1 MTVSST
7 GNTSLDLIT
16 NSYQSTAT
24 EANEKSDALG
34 KDDFLKMLV
43 AQLENQDPLNPM
55 DGTDFSAQLAQFSQL
70 EQLMNLNTSMATLA
84 ASFSDESEK
93 DLMSYLGKQVSGNV
107 DSMQVENGAVS
118 GGFFSLSEN
127 ADVIINVTDES
138 GATVKTLFEGIKSS
152 GAHLVE
158 WDGTD
163 ANGDA
168 VDDGTYKYSVLAN
181 TGTGFQEL
189 PTTVTGVVE
198 GIAYSNET
206 PYLVVQGVLIDPD
219 SLTSVSNI
227 DDNDM
232 APESVLSYI
241 GQTVSSNQ
249 PIISVEEGVVSGEDL
264 TFNLEQQEAAVIK
277 IYDPWDNLVQTIIVK
292 EEDAVAGENSVNWNA
307 VGDNGHGVSD
317 GLYYYTVETASGTAK
332 TSISEEVSGIKYA
345 NGSQY
350 LVLNDTGRLVAI
362 SSITAIN

>member
-7 GNTSLDLIT
+7 GNTSLDLIA
-16 NSYQSTAT
+16 NSYQSGST
-24 EANEKSDALG
+24 EAKEKSDAMG
-34 KDDFLKMLV
+34 KEDFLAMLV

-70 EQLMNLNTSMATLA
+70 EQLMNLNTSMETLA
-84 ASFSDESEK
+84 SSVSDDAEE

-107 DSMQVENGAVS
+107 DSMQVENGMVS
-118 GGFFSLSEN
+118 GGFFSLAEN

-138 GATVKTLFEGIKSS
+138 GKTVKTLFEGTKSS

-163 ANGDA
+163 ENGDA
-168 VDDGTYKYSVLAN
+168 VADGTYKYSVLAN

-198 GIAYSNET
+198 GIAYSNES

-219 SLTSVSNI
+219 SLTSVSSV
-227 DDNDM
+227 DDNNLP
-232 APESVLSYI
+232 PESVLSYL
-241 GQTVSSNQ
+241 GHTVSSDQ
-249 PIISVEEGVVSGEDL
+249 PILSVEEGVVSGEDL
-264 TFNLEQQEAAVIK
+264 KFNLEQQEAVRIK
-277 IYDPWDNLVQTIIVK
+277 IYDPWDNLVQTIEV
-292 EEDAVAGENSVNWNA
+292 EEKDAVGGENFVHWNA
-307 VGDNGHGVSD
+307 VGKDGKGVSD
-317 GLYYYTVETASGTAK
+317 GLYYYTIETASGTGEI
-332 TSISEEVSGIKYA
+332 SISEEVSGIEYA

-350 LVLNDTGRLVAI
+350 LVLKDTGRLVAI

>member
-1 MTVSST
+1 MTVSSA
-7 GNTSLDLIT
+7 GNSSLDSIT
-16 NSYQSTAT
+16 SSYQSTAT
-24 EANEKSDALG
+24 EKSETADALG
-34 KDDFLKMLV
+34 KDDFLTMLV

-70 EQLMNLNTSMATLA
+70 EQLMNLNTSMETLA
-84 ASFSDESEK
+84 ASFSDDSEK

-107 DSMQVENGAVS
+107 DSMQVENGQVS

-138 GATVKTLFEGIKSS
+138 GETVKTLFEGTKSP

-168 VDDGTYKYSVLAN
+168 VADGTYKYTVLAN
-181 TGTGFQEL
+181 MGTGFQEL

-219 SLTSVSNI
+219 SLTSVSSV
-227 DDNDM
+227 DDKDL
-232 APESVLSYI
+232 APESVLSYL
-241 GQTVSSNQ
+241 GHTVSSDQ
-249 PIISVEEGVVSGEDL
+249 PIISVEDGAVSGEDL
-264 TFNLEQQEAAVIK
+264 TFNLEQQEAAIIR
-277 IYDPWDNLVQTIIVK
+277 IYDPWDNLVQTISVN
-292 EEDAVAGENSVNWNA
+292 EADAVAGENSINWNA
-307 VGDNGHGVSD
+307 VDDNGYGVSD
-317 GLYYYTVETASGTAK
+317 GLYYYTVETASGTAEI
-332 TSISEEVSGIKYA
+332 SISEEVSGIKYA

-350 LVLNDTGRLVAI
+350 LVLKDTGRLVAI